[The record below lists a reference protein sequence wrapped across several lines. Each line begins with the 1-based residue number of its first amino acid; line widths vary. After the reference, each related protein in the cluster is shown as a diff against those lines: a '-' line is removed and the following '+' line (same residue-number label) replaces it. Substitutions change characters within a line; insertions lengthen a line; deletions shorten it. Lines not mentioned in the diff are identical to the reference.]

1 MSKSIGILDKDY
13 AQWVEDLS
21 GRYRQYFAIFPQDVD
36 NWNKCFSIPWGIIVA

>member
-21 GRYRQYFAIFPQDVD
+21 GRYSS
-36 NWNKCFSIPWGIIVA
+36 KLCKFSISCGQLE